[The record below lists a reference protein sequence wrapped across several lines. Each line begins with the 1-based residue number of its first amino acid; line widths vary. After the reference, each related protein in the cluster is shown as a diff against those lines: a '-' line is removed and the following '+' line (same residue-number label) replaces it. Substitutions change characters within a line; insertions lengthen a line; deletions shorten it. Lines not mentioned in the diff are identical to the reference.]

1 VRRNSPLV
9 GIGFMLVGTV
19 FFAMA
24 DALAKWLVTGYPV
37 LQVAW
42 LRSAMGLILIGG
54 VALVGART
62 SQLRT
67 ERPGW
72 HLFRG
77 MLSVAVSVSMFY
89 GLKHIALA
97 EFVAIIFATPIFV
110 ALLSPWL
117 LREPVPVRAWLAIVV
132 GFIGILLVARPV
144 PGHFHPA
151 HLVTLGVAVML
162 SAMYLTA
169 RILSTTESA
178 LALNFHIYPLS
189 FLVLMWPATRQWVT
203 PDAQAWLL
211 FVLLGVTATLAL
223 WLLIQ
228 AMRHAPPALVAPMDY
243 VRLVWITLLG
253 YFIFGEL
260 PDRITVCG
268 IVLIVAS
275 GIYMLKQGRR
285 PKTA

>member
-1 VRRNSPLV
+1 
-9 GIGFMLVGTV
+9 MLVGTV
-19 FFAMA
+19 FFALS
-24 DALAKWLVTGYPV
+24 DALSKWLVAGYPI

-42 LRSAMGLILIGG
+42 LRSVIGFILIGG
-54 VALVGART
+54 VALFSSKAG
-62 SQLRT
+62 QLRS

-72 HLFRG
+72 HLMRS
-77 MLSVAVSVSMFY
+77 MLSVCVSVSMFY

-97 EFVAIIFATPIFV
+97 EFVAIIFATPFFV

-162 SAMYLTA
+162 SGLYLTA
-169 RILSTTESA
+169 RLLSTTESA

-189 FLVLMWPATRQWVT
+189 ILLLAWPATRQWVA
-203 PDAQAWLL
+203 PDAHAWLL
-211 FVLLGVTATLAL
+211 FCSLGLTATLAL
-223 WLLIQ
+223 WCIIQ
-228 AMRHAPPALVAPMDY
+228 AIRHAPPALVAPIDY
-243 VRLVWITLLG
+243 ARLVWITLLG
-253 YFIFGEL
+253 YFIWDEL
-260 PDRITVCG
+260 PDRVTICG

-275 GIYMLKQGRR
+275 GIYVLRQGRTSC
-285 PKTA
+285 PIE

>member
-1 VRRNSPLV
+1 MRRNSPLL

-19 FFAMA
+19 FFALA
-24 DALAKWLVTGYPV
+24 DALAKWLVASYPV
-37 LQVAW
+37 AQVAW
-42 LRSAMGLILIGG
+42 LRSGMGLILIGG
-54 VALVGART
+54 VALAGSKI

-72 HLFRG
+72 HVFRG
-77 MLSVAVSVSMFY
+77 SLSVAVSISMFY

-97 EFVAIIFATPIFV
+97 EFVAILFATPFFV
-110 ALLSPWL
+110 ALLSPWI
-117 LREPVPVRAWLAIVV
+117 LREPVPAQAWLAIVV

-144 PGHFHPA
+144 PGHFHLA

-178 LALNFHIYPLS
+178 LALNFHIYPLTS
-189 FLVLMWPATRQWVT
+189 LVLMWPATHQWVT
-203 PDAQAWLL
+203 PDAKAWLMI
-211 FVLLGVTATLAL
+211 VLLGVTATLAL
-223 WLLIQ
+223 WLLVQ

-260 PDRITVCG
+260 PDGITVCG

-275 GIYMLKQGRR
+275 GVYVLRQGHTT
-285 PKTA
+285 KT